1 MCLSSEFSGQ
11 KAELS
16 GCLFP
21 LEGCLLG
28 HSVVVAVVDDWGVG
42 GVLLKLTHIRPWV
55 LPDPG
60 GGGVGWICRSFHGQ
74 LIFKMGL
81 WSGQREVSEKYWP
94 VRRRSGNGYPPLPV
108 VSSGYEGYALLGNQ
122 KHD

>member
-1 MCLSSEFSGQ
+1 MFIPSGRLF
-11 KAELS
+11 ARSLGGS
-16 GCLFP
+16 G
-21 LEGCLLG
+21 GCGRLG
-28 HSVVVAVVDDWGVG
+28 GG